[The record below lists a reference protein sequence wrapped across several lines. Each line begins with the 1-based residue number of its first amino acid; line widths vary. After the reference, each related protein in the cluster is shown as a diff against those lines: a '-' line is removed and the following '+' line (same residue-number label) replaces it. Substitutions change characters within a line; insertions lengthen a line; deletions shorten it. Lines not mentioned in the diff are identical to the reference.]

1 MSILATAC
9 ALLLAL
15 APPTEPRSRPVVLS
29 RRQLLPALGA
39 AAAAASAA
47 APRPASAAFGPA
59 GAAVTSVPDVLRI
72 NVEEWLALPA
82 DKALQRIGTLSVER
96 LQVVSEEL
104 ETALADASSG
114 TLGDLIKRLE
124 DDVADYNSTS
134 TYAELQRAR
143 ERAERA
149 KAAVVLSRQ
158 LREQEK
164 LLQQLD
170 AQPPWVVYGAAA
182 LASLGSTLVMHPI
195 DTLKTRQIAGA
206 AGADGDAARSA
217 AAPARA
223 AAAAVAA
230 EPEPLSI
237 GELYVGLL
245 PNIVKEAPSS
255 ALYLG
260 LRSSAASRTRE
271 GGRPPHAR
279 RHGASRH
286 LRASQGAAAA
296 GRARGD
302 APARLPARRRR
313 GRVRRLADPR
323 ARRGDQG
330 APPVGPCLVD
340 GRRAGAGAR
349 PPAGRSRLGHSSAT
363 PLLSL
368 LLSLS
373 LLPLGQ
379 VLLSGEGRSRTLTA
393 WSSSLLR
400 DVPMGAVQIAVFELL
415 KAYLVASPSF
425 GSFNGLP
432 AEAAFGA
439 IGGLIGAVI
448 TTPADVVTTRIM
460 TRGGEGGGG
469 GGASKGG
476 RARAVAHSAD
486 EEGPLGVA
494 KAILAEDGPAGF
506 FVGVG
511 SRGLYWAPAIGIFL
525 SLYCSLRQAALSL

>member
-1 MSILATAC
+1 MSFATAC
-9 ALLLAL
+9 TLLLAL
-15 APPTEPRSRPVVLS
+15 APPTKPRSRPLVLS
-29 RRQLLPALGA
+29 RRQLLPTLGA

-104 ETALADASSG
+104 ETALADASSS

-164 LLQQLD
+164 LLQLLD

-182 LASLGSTLVMHPI
+182 LASMGSTLVMHPI

-206 AGADGDAARSA
+206 AGADGDARSA

-245 PNIVKEAPSS
+245 PNIVKEAPAS

-260 LRSSAASRTRE
+260 IYELAKGLLLQ
-271 GGRPPHAR
+271 GG
-279 RHGASRH
+279 
-286 LRASQGAAAA
+286 
-296 GRARGD
+296 
-302 APARLPARRRR
+302 
-313 GRVRRLADPR
+313 LA
-323 ARRGDQG
+323 
-330 APPVGPCLVD
+330 
-340 GRRAGAGAR
+340 
-349 PPAGRSRLGHSSAT
+349 AT
-363 PLLSL
+363 PLLAYLLAGAAGEVVGSL
-368 LLSLS
+368 IRAPAEATKARLQSGLASS
-373 LLPLGQ
+373 TGDALGQ

-469 GGASKGG
+469 GGATKGG
-476 RARAVAHSAD
+476 RSRAVAHSAD

>member
-1 MSILATAC
+1 MSFATAC
-9 ALLLAL
+9 TLLLAL
-15 APPTEPRSRPVVLS
+15 APPTKPRSRPLVLS
-29 RRQLLPALGA
+29 RRQLLPTLGA

-104 ETALADASSG
+104 ETALADASSS

-164 LLQQLD
+164 LLQLLD

-182 LASLGSTLVMHPI
+182 LASMGSTLVMHPI

-206 AGADGDAARSA
+206 AGADGDARSA

-245 PNIVKEAPSS
+245 PNIVKEAPAS

-260 LRSSAASRTRE
+260 IYELAKGLLLQ
-271 GGRPPHAR
+271 GG
-279 RHGASRH
+279 
-286 LRASQGAAAA
+286 
-296 GRARGD
+296 
-302 APARLPARRRR
+302 
-313 GRVRRLADPR
+313 LA
-323 ARRGDQG
+323 
-330 APPVGPCLVD
+330 
-340 GRRAGAGAR
+340 
-349 PPAGRSRLGHSSAT
+349 AT
-363 PLLSL
+363 PLLAYLLAGAAGEVVGSL
-368 LLSLS
+368 IRAPAEAIKSRLQSGADS
-373 LLPLGQ
+373 TTVDSVRSVLGT
-379 VLLSGEGRSRTLTA
+379 SAGRENVMRA
-393 WSSSLLR
+393 WSSSLWR
-400 DVPMGAVQIAVFELL
+400 DVPFGAIQLAVFEGL
-415 KAYLVASPSF
+415 KTYIINSPDIVVDVDTLF
-425 GSFNGLP
+425 
-432 AEAAFGA
+432 AEALFGATGGA
-439 IGGLIGAVI
+439 IGAFL
-448 TTPADVVTTRIM
+448 TTPTDVVTIRILTQGTGVDEACDEQGCTLPLGFVGM
-460 TRGGEGGGG
+460 AKEVYAQSGARGFLQ
-469 GGASKGG
+469 GA
-476 RARAVAHSAD
+476 RARTV
-486 EEGPLGVA
+486 
-494 KAILAEDGPAGF
+494 
-506 FVGVG
+506 
-511 SRGLYWAPAIGIFL
+511 YWAPAIGIFL
-525 SLYCSLRQAALSL
+525 SCYCSIRQAAVTSSLFG